1 MSCLGVNELS
11 RRVYAKPIP
20 GKKWI
25 HLEPVLTDFLAS
37 PGFTNVSILSVDG
50 EAALSVR
57 NIQKLKKNVEKPWLK
72 VIRSPTKAF
81 LAERTIRTLK
91 TRLAILCEK
100 AKIHVGLGWR
110 KQLQK
115 AVHYCNTELKLEN
128 SLRPIDV
135 NINNFLKVEDEI
147 NPISAPVTNPKPSR
161 FKYQIGQKLFIKERA
176 LIFPDK
182 LGKKR
187 SLFGYK
193 STTQGVVVQRKIFS
207 TGPRLKF
214 LSPYYNLGN
223 GWFREKDLI
232 P

>member
-1 MSCLGVNELS
+1 M
-11 RRVYAKPIP
+11 YAKPVP

-128 SLRPIDV
+128 SL
-135 NINNFLKVEDEI
+135 
-147 NPISAPVTNPKPSR
+147 
-161 FKYQIGQKLFIKERA
+161 
-176 LIFPDK
+176 
-182 LGKKR
+182 
-187 SLFGYK
+187 
-193 STTQGVVVQRKIFS
+193 
-207 TGPRLKF
+207 
-214 LSPYYNLGN
+214 
-223 GWFREKDLI
+223 
-232 P
+232 

>member
-1 MSCLGVNELS
+1 M
-11 RRVYAKPIP
+11 YAKPVP

-147 NPISAPVTNPKPSR
+147 NPISAPMTHPKPHR

-182 LGKKR
+182 LGGKKR

-207 TGPRLKF
+207 TGRKFTF

-223 GWFREKDLI
+223 NGWFREKDLV